1 MSTYEVGSVLWVIHS
16 DRPGLMAYRV
26 VEEITKKTLDGE
38 QIQYL
43 VQAATSK
50 TTTVQLEQIKG
61 NIYENAEEAKQK
73 MIENATKAIDGIMLK
88 IQRNVDTYFGTQEA
102 PEEAPPVAKTKTK
115 KRSPRKPRTPKPKLK
130 PGHQWVTMEDGTK
143 AQVKIPEIMK

>member
-1 MSTYEVGSVLWVIHS
+1 MSQYEVGSVLWIIHT

-50 TTTVQLEQIKG
+50 TNTVKLEQIKG

-73 MIENATKAIDGIMLK
+73 MIENATKAINGMVLK
-88 IQRNVDTYFGTQEA
+88 IQRNVDTYFGTRQLQEE
-102 PEEAPPVAKTKTK
+102 PTPVVKAK
-115 KRSPRKPRTPKPKLK
+115 KRSPRKSKKAEKLK
-130 PGHQWVTMEDGTK
+130 PGYQWIEMEDGTR
-143 AQVKIPEIMK
+143 AQIKIPEVLK

>member
-1 MSTYEVGSVLWVIHS
+1 MSQYEVGSVLWIIHTE
-16 DRPGLMAYRV
+16 RPGLMAYRV
-26 VEEITKKTLDGE
+26 VEEITKKTLEGE

-50 TTTVQLEQIKG
+50 TNTVKLEQIKG

-73 MIENATKAIDGIMLK
+73 MIENATKAIDGMMLK
-88 IQRNVDTYFGTQEA
+88 IQRNVDTYFGTQNTQEDVT
-102 PEEAPPVAKTKTK
+102 PVAKPK
-115 KRSPRKPRTPKPKLK
+115 KRSPRKSRTKTEKLK
-130 PGHQWVTMEDGTK
+130 EGYQWVTMEDGTK